1 MNFVVAT
8 LVTVFFSLSQ
18 VLCACPV
25 DMSATNS
32 MATEFTA
39 HSHQAPADGPEAPC
53 DDETDHCKL
62 QTATVAQADKTANP
76 VQHVLGD
83 TTPIGLATPSWQHAW
98 KRVVNVRTPWPQV
111 RSYLLQQTPVTLKVR
126 SLS

>member
-62 QTATVAQADKTANP
+62 QTATVAQADKTANS
-76 VQHVLGD
+76 VQHVSGD
-83 TTPIGLATPSWQHAW
+83 TKPIGLVKPSWQHAW
-98 KRVVNVRTPWPQV
+98 NIVVNVHTPWLEV
-111 RSYLLQQTPVTLKVR
+111 RNHLFRQTPITLKVR